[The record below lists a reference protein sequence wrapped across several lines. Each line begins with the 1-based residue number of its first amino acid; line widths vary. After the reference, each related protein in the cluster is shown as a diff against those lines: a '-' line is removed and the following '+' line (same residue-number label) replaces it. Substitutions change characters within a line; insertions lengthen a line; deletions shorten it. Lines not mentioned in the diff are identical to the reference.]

1 MSAATH
7 PPLVDSVTGV
17 IRPPELTE
25 TGRGDPDVFIAGT
38 ATGDLSAY
46 GYEWATE
53 VPGSGAGLSLEE
65 AEWSAIGEC
74 VERYALASV
83 VPEEVVFGSHAE
95 LREADVPSV
104 GPEKWALFDDSQRG
118 EGPFAPFDDETEI
131 AWVRGRNLSTG
142 WDCLVPACFVW
153 LPYYGVKPDENIVAP
168 SVSTGAACA
177 ATPTVAAVK
186 GLCELIERDAFMIA
200 WRNQLRCP
208 AVEIDEASALAP
220 VFERHFARP
229 GLTYKL
235 WLTTLDLEIA
245 SFLGVLEDRRDGTL
259 RTIVG
264 GAAALDPVVAA
275 RKTLI
280 ELAQGLAW
288 LDYLGDEPFVP
299 AEDYGNVESFE
310 DRVRLYSSNDLS
322 PAFEFL
328 GPASSAVPLSSLPSR
343 VSDSAASDLELVL
356 GILAEHSLETVV
368 LDLTPP
374 DVAACGLHVVRALV
388 PGLETMDGDH
398 RFQFLGGTRWRTVP
412 VELGLRDRPGRLDA
426 MNPYPHPYP

>member
-1 MSAATH
+1 MSAATQ
-7 PPLVDSVTGV
+7 PRLVDSVTGLV
-17 IRPPELTE
+17 RPPELSE
-25 TGRGDPDVFIAGT
+25 IGRGDPDVFIAGT

-46 GYEWATE
+46 GFQWAAE
-53 VPGSGAGLSLEE
+53 VTGSGAGLSLEE
-65 AEWSAIGEC
+65 AEWAAIGEC

-83 VPEEVVFGSHAE
+83 LADEVVFGSHAE
-95 LREADVPSV
+95 LREGEVPSV
-104 GPEKWALFDDSQRG
+104 GPAEWALFDESQRG
-118 EGPFAPFDDETEI
+118 AGPFAPFDDGTEI
-131 AWVRGRNLSTG
+131 AWLRGHNLGTG
-142 WDCLVPACFVW
+142 RDCLVPACFVW
-153 LPYYGVKPDENIVAP
+153 LPYYGVKPEENIVAP
-168 SVSTGAACA
+168 AVSTGAACA
-177 ATPTVAAVK
+177 ASPTVAAVK

-220 VFERHFARP
+220 IFERHFARP

-245 SFLGVLEDRRDGTL
+245 SFVGVLEDRRDGVL

-275 RKTLI
+275 RKTLV

-288 LDYLGDEPFVP
+288 LDHLGDQPFVP
-299 AEDYGNVESFE
+299 DDDFGNVESFE

-328 GPASSAVPLSSLPSR
+328 GAADSAVPLSSLTSR
-343 VSDSAASDLELVL
+343 VGQSATDDLELLL
-356 GILAEHSLETVV
+356 GILAEHSLETIVV
-368 LDLTPP
+368 DLTPA

-398 RFQFLGGTRWRTVP
+398 RFQFLGGMRWRTVP
-412 VELGLRDRPGRLDA
+412 VELGLREEPCGLDT